1 MGLWLGMIL
10 LCASPQAD
18 SCLII
23 TSNELML
30 TKDECFIHSTK
41 KTQEALKSSSVYK
54 AKPMCQIIPSV
65 VLPEIKKGK
74 NI

>member
-18 SCLII
+18 SCLIV

-30 TKDECFIHSTK
+30 TKDECFFHSTK
-41 KTQEALKSSSVYK
+41 KAQESLASIAVYK